1 MKQFKFI
8 INKVVYFILFTIIII
23 SCTNSNSELHVSPK
37 GKDTNKGSKTY
48 PLKTVQKAVD
58 LAKPG
63 EMILI
68 HGGVYREQI
77 TVPAG
82 KNRITLQAFQN
93 ERPVLKGSDLVTGWE
108 KTDDFWYSIVK
119 IKPQQVMVDGDNPL
133 QQIGYPNE
141 SFIKNDPTRKR
152 YQFPVG
158 SGLHDMKPGRFFWSG
173 DSLYISLADNS
184 NPNNHKIEVSRRQ
197 FVIKIEADS
206 VRINGLTVR
215 HSNANTFVEQ
225 GAAVQLGNYSVI
237 ENCDVQWCD
246 FGGISMGY
254 NKFGS
259 KAITCIASH
268 NGATGFN
275 ASLTRNFFI
284 SGCTANYNNYRNFYA
299 RWHSGGFKAAASAWG
314 TVENSEFAYNIGP
327 GVWFDY
333 CFERAKYRSDGQKP
347 IVIRNNYIHN
357 NSPVEGNTNAALFL
371 EVSEK
376 AEVYN
381 NRIENNGERGIYI
394 AASWDID
401 IHNNLIAGTRGYCA
415 VDIAGMPRGG
425 KAKLKNVA
433 FKNSI
438 ILNSTSKY
446 DLHIV
451 KEDYPDVENL
461 TSNNNLFFRKDSELQ
476 LWYSTDGR
484 DNWQGPVF
492 TDLEKWSAETDFDK
506 NSVNTDPKFND
517 KTTNYNIETGDGI
530 KIGILSNK

>member
-1 MKQFKFI
+1 MKQFKSI

-63 EMILI
+63 EKILI

-259 KAITCIASH
+259 KAIACIASH

-275 ASLTRNFFI
+275 A
-284 SGCTANYNNYRNFYA
+284 
-299 RWHSGGFKAAASAWG
+299 
-314 TVENSEFAYNIGP
+314 
-327 GVWFDY
+327 
-333 CFERAKYRSDGQKP
+333 
-347 IVIRNNYIHN
+347 
-357 NSPVEGNTNAALFL
+357 
-371 EVSEK
+371 
-376 AEVYN
+376 
-381 NRIENNGERGIYI
+381 
-394 AASWDID
+394 
-401 IHNNLIAGTRGYCA
+401 
-415 VDIAGMPRGG
+415 
-425 KAKLKNVA
+425 
-433 FKNSI
+433 
-438 ILNSTSKY
+438 
-446 DLHIV
+446 
-451 KEDYPDVENL
+451 
-461 TSNNNLFFRKDSELQ
+461 
-476 LWYSTDGR
+476 
-484 DNWQGPVF
+484 
-492 TDLEKWSAETDFDK
+492 
-506 NSVNTDPKFND
+506 
-517 KTTNYNIETGDGI
+517 
-530 KIGILSNK
+530 